1 MTICSWHSIKSV
13 LTSTSKKRVYSQLK
27 SMGIEKAM
35 LFGVVN
41 AESYFIPG
49 SSVK

>member
-1 MTICSWHSIKSV
+1 
-13 LTSTSKKRVYSQLK
+13 
-27 SMGIEKAM
+27 MGIEKAM